1 MSAPAGIASAVYDQA
16 LADVRTLRSYGTY
29 LQPVDTRTPPTV
41 GPHCGTRRGY
51 ERHLAD
57 GEHACETCKAAHAA
71 AAWLLTNIGTTAAAD
86 TNSRKDSA

>member
-1 MSAPAGIASAVYDQA
+1 MVSAPAGVGDAVYDEA
-16 LADVRTLRSYGTY
+16 LADVRALRPYGTY

-57 GEHACETCKAAHAA
+57 SEHACDTCKAAHAA
-71 AAWLLTNIGTTAAAD
+71 AAWLLTNTGTAAGSK
-86 TNSRKDSA
+86 SRKDSA